1 MKYNIKKYL
10 ENRAFNRRYSI
21 IFNKCA
27 FNFKFNEFPNFYNSS
42 KKA

>member
-27 FNFKFNEFPNFYNSS
+27 FNFKFNENVKFRKNS
-42 KKA
+42 